1 MECQDLPLNGHFAA
15 HPFGNA
21 AAAAVPEV
29 HARAV
34 VDVPVSPLVL
44 SQPRIAELGQVSH
57 PYRVAVQSI
66 GFYPRAK
73 RMRSA

>member
-1 MECQDLPLNGHFAA
+1 
-15 HPFGNA
+15 
-21 AAAAVPEV
+21 
-29 HARAV
+29 
-34 VDVPVSPLVL
+34 VPVSPLVL